1 MLVDHATRQ
10 HLFKEPPCKMVS
22 FCGQV
27 ILVVEDKP
35 LITRDMHENLE
46 RVGARILQVGLQDA

>member
-1 MLVDHATRQ
+1 
-10 HLFKEPPCKMVS
+10 MVS